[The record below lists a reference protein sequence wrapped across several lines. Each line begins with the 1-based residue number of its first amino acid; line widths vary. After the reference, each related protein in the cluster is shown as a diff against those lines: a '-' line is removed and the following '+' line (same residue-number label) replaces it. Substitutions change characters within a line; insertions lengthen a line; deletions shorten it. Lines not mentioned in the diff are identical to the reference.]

1 MLPNRRL
8 RRTAAPRLPILPAS
22 PGATTRPRSDLVVLG
37 VLAFA
42 KLVFHV
48 VTSEGWGHFRDEL
61 YSIACSDRLAW
72 GYVDQPPLSIA
83 LLWGV
88 RRTLGDSLWA
98 IRLLPAAAGAASV
111 LATGWIARDL
121 GARRGAQVLAALCTF
136 FAPVF
141 LVMSHSYSMNGI
153 DVLFWTVLA
162 WLAVRILLHDWPR
175 GWLWFGGIAGLG
187 LLNKYSVA
195 FFAFGIGVGLLL
207 TGQWRL
213 LVSRWLW
220 MGGLLAVL
228 LFAPHLW
235 WQTQT
240 GWPSLEFMAAA
251 TAQKNVHLGP
261 VEFFL
266 GQITLGHPAA
276 APIWIAGVAALLT
289 RPAWSRLRALG
300 IAYLAL
306 FALFVLQGG
315 KAYYLAPI
323 LPLLFAAGATAI
335 EAACRR
341 RAWRWPVPTAA
352 VGMLVVG
359 LITIPTAVPVFP
371 VEQQIAYFDAIGLR
385 EPAME
390 RSRRGV
396 LPQHLADFLGWRE
409 LVDTIERVADDLPAD
424 ERDRAVVFTR
434 NYGEAAAL
442 EVLGRRKVPRVI
454 SGHNNYWLWGP
465 GDLRRED
472 TVIVLGS
479 SPDELGQWFEH
490 VERVD
495 TVHCA
500 YCVPLQ
506 DDVPVHVVR
515 GRKVSL
521 DELWSQLRR
530 FI

>member
-1 MLPNRRL
+1 MSPPPRL
-8 RRTAAPRLPILPAS
+8 RRTAAPRGPIGPAS
-22 PGATTRPRSDLVVLG
+22 PGAAPRDRSDLVVLG

-42 KLVFHV
+42 KLGFHLA
-48 VTSEGWGHFRDEL
+48 TSDGWGHFRDEL
-61 YSIACSDRLAW
+61 YYLACSDRLAW

-83 LLWGV
+83 LLSVV
-88 RRTLGDSLWA
+88 RRVLGDSLWA
-98 IRLLPAAAGAASV
+98 IRLLPAVVGAASV
-111 LATGWIARDL
+111 FATGWIARDL
-121 GARRGAQVLAALCTF
+121 GAGRAAQVLASLCTF

-162 WLAVRILLHDWPR
+162 LLAVRILMRDWFR
-175 GWLWFGGIAGLG
+175 GWLWFGILAGLG
-187 LLNKYSVA
+187 LENKYSVA
-195 FFAFGIGVGLLL
+195 FLAFGLGVGLVL
-207 TGQWRL
+207 TAQWRHL
-213 LVSRWLW
+213 ASRWLW
-220 MGGLLAVL
+220 TGAVAALL

-235 WQTQT
+235 WQAQT

-251 TAQKNVHLGP
+251 TAEKNVRLGP
-261 VEFFL
+261 LEFFL
-266 GQITLGHPAA
+266 GQVTLGHPLA
-276 APIWIAGVAALLT
+276 APIWIAGVAALLA
-289 RPAWSRLRALG
+289 RPAWKRLRPLG
-300 IAYLAL
+300 IAYPAL

-315 KAYYLAPI
+315 KVYYLAPI

-335 EAACRR
+335 DATCRR
-341 RAWRWPVPTAA
+341 RAWRWPMPAAATAMFVAGLVTVP
-352 VGMLVVG
+352 M
-359 LITIPTAVPVFP
+359 AVPVFP
-371 VEQQIAYFDAIGLR
+371 VEQQIEYFDAVGLR

-390 RSRRGV
+390 RGRRGA

-409 LVDTIERVADDLPAD
+409 LVETVERVADALPAD

-465 GDLRRED
+465 GDPRPDD
-472 TVIVLGS
+472 TWIVLGS
-479 SPDELGQWFEH
+479 SPEVLEQWFER

-500 YCVPLQ
+500 YCVPFQ
-506 DDVPVHVVR
+506 DDVPVHVAR

-521 DELWSQLRR
+521 EEIWPQLRR